1 MNLRKIDVIN
11 ELEEYKC
18 ASSSYFAPS
27 TINRKM
33 YSSWRD
39 MLTDYYD
46 IIQEDMTASLR
57 KGIVIKYEKKKAA
70 ESENDSLA
78 ELPVISVSSMKG
90 QRTSHHSKKS
100 TMNSKKTNRSN
111 LSTNSSR
118 R

>member
-27 TINRKM
+27 SINRKV

-39 MLTDYYD
+39 MLVDYYE

-57 KGIVIKYEKKKAA
+57 KGIVIKYDKKKAA

-78 ELPVISVSSMKG
+78 ELPVISMTSIKG
-90 QRTSHHSKKS
+90 QRNSHHSKKS
-100 TMNSKKTNRSN
+100 TMVSKKTNRS
-111 LSTNSSR
+111 TISSR